1 MVSRL
6 DEAMLNY
13 MRHLAITEGRPFSY
27 LDFQSFEFN
36 GKTYG
41 MTHRTYRNKIWGF
54 KKAGI
59 VKTEYN
65 AGIAFH
71 NLHFGNR
78 KEKTMMTPNHMV
90 VSPVT
95 GVTDKEEE
103 DDEITKTAIYKAI
116 QELPP
121 EQKSVHDIHLT
132 YTAPDIYTILAT
144 SPSSTCIP
152 KPVSMDIHLPV
163 LNTADNLR
171 IQTIVHRTDTVH
183 VIVGCSN
190 IPVRFDSEGIAR
202 LSSGLTRAEERTSRI
217 VDEYGKNMPSGY
229 EQLIIPHHMTWK
241 VVMWHF
247 GTDSIEKAEEK
258 YCETWRV
265 ARKVLGRCY
274 TKKVKSKN
282 YAVVRKEI
290 QERPNKPYADAI
302 RDKIHDSTTDH
313 DLEGEGRAD

>member
-1 MVSRL
+1 
-6 DEAMLNY
+6 
-13 MRHLAITEGRPFSY
+13 MRYLAITEGRPFSY
-27 LDFQSFEFN
+27 RDFQSFEFN

-41 MTHRTYRNKIWGF
+41 MSHSTYRNKIWRF
-54 KKAGI
+54 KKARI

-65 AGIAFH
+65 AAIAFH
-71 NLHFGNR
+71 TLKGVHFGSKKR
-78 KEKTMMTPNHMV
+78 KKTMTPAMTPNHMV

-95 GVTDKEEE
+95 GVTNKE
-103 DDEITKTAIYKAI
+103 DDEISKTAIYKAI

-132 YTAPDIYTILAT
+132 YTVPDIYTILTT
-144 SPSSTCIP
+144 SPSSTYRP

-163 LNTADNLR
+163 LNTVDGLR

-190 IPVRFDSEGIAR
+190 TPVRFDTEGIAR
-202 LSSGLTRAEERTSRI
+202 LSSGLTRTEERTSRI
-217 VDEYGKNMPSGY
+217 VDECGKNMPGGY

-258 YCETWRV
+258 FCVTWRV
-265 ARKVLGRCY
+265 AQKVLARHH
-274 TKKVKSKN
+274 TKSVKPKK
-282 YAVVRKEI
+282 YAVVRREI
-290 QERPNKPYADAI
+290 QETPRTSLRNALNEKV
-302 RDKIHDSTTDH
+302 RQRLKHDEVHNS
-313 DLEGEGRAD
+313 